1 MLLAIRSALPL
12 RSSMCI
18 IKEFINITLAIVAH
32 TVANEI
38 NPDAGE
44 KIKEKTHC
52 VATVGSFTT

>member
-1 MLLAIRSALPL
+1 MLLAIRSALLPL

-32 TVANEI
+32 TVAYEI
-38 NPDAGE
+38 TPDAGE

-52 VATVGSFTT
+52 VTTVG